1 MGDFL
6 NRIAIPIKA
15 TQHPLLLLL
24 LLLLQSLEYL
34 LHLDLQKAT
43 FLSQLNS
50 LAISS
55 SDTHSHRLFHPSHT
69 HTHSLSSSC
78 SWGHHVS
85 FTLLFLP
92 LSLVDVIKLFLR
104 KFRFPFMVKQQKW
117 TIFKSN
123 ERTIL
128 EHKFASKIY
137 ALHLNK
143 LLFNFFFGG
152 DLEMFYNIDLSS
164 SLSLSNSVQCLF

>member
-1 MGDFL
+1 
-6 NRIAIPIKA
+6 
-15 TQHPLLLLL
+15 
-24 LLLLQSLEYL
+24 
-34 LHLDLQKAT
+34 
-43 FLSQLNS
+43 
-50 LAISS
+50 
-55 SDTHSHRLFHPSHT
+55 
-69 HTHSLSSSC
+69 
-78 SWGHHVS
+78 
-85 FTLLFLP
+85 
-92 LSLVDVIKLFLR
+92 
-104 KFRFPFMVKQQKW
+104 MVKQQKW

-152 DLEMFYNIDLSS
+152 DLEMFYDIDLSS